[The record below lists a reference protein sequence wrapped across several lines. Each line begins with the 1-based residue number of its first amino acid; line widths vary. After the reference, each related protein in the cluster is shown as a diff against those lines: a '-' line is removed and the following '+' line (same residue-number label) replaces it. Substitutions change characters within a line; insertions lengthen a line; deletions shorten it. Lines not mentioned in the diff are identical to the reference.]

1 MRCREVDA
9 LWDDIRGEC
18 QATLRDAVHVH
29 LNACPHCQELYVEY
43 EGVAFSLSR
52 LPKPQPS
59 CDLAKKVIEH
69 IAALRTSGASPIEL
83 TSLES
88 PIGRLYVG
96 FKGERIGYIGI
107 DTGESFESV
116 CARVEARL
124 RRPVLRADT
133 PAWLRSTLEHFF
145 RTWRIDDADLDISG
159 LTDFEQATLRATSQ
173 IPPGE
178 VRSYGWVAM
187 QIGRPRAARA
197 VGRVMARN
205 PLPLLVPCHRVVDST
220 GALHNYGYGLEMKA
234 RLLHME
240 GYRAE
245 RL

>member
-18 QATLRDAVHVH
+18 QATLKDAVHVH
-29 LNACPHCQELYVEY
+29 LNACPPCQELYVEY
-43 EGVAFSLSR
+43 EGVAFCLSC

-69 IAALRTSGASPIEL
+69 IAQLRSTGACPIEL
-83 TSLES
+83 TSVET

-96 FKGERIGYIGI
+96 FKGERIGYIEI
-107 DTGESFESV
+107 DSGEPFERV
-116 CARVEARL
+116 CERVEARL
-124 RRPVLRADT
+124 RRPVFRAEA
-133 PAWLRSTLEHFF
+133 PPWLRTALANFF
-145 RTWRIDDADLDISG
+145 VTWHIDDASIDISG

-178 VRSYGWVAM
+178 VRSYGWVAT

-205 PLPLLVPCHRVVDST
+205 PLPLLVPCHRVVDSS
-220 GALHNYGYGLEMKA
+220 GGLHNYGYGLEMKA

-245 RL
+245 R